1 MKYAISCD
9 WYEVFCACGAC
20 SSLRSSDVITR
31 SGDFET
37 HLREYGTRVYK
48 YVRGVSYRGTPFC
61 VICYDPLSKQSQGGI
76 MRDDM
81 CHLKIENYWL
91 YTDVWYDILLS
102 ALRQFDINPIK
113 LSRLDIAC
121 DWQNGQCG
129 IAAQDIMAGLMS
141 RKYVKVHQPNWR
153 VNGTDAAKLSWH
165 SMAFGSKGSAVFT
178 RFYNKTLELQATGKD
193 YIRETW
199 KDAGLNLERDVY
211 RVEFAL
217 TDLGTQVIDPETGEQ
232 LDIPYDKC
240 ADRLHIAG
248 LFFHYAQHYFDIR
261 RAGTASK
268 RTQCRRLDVFP
279 EQAVGFIAA
288 QRPRYMLT
296 TKTDKVVVRSMIR
309 ALFAVQD
316 IEQRR
321 FMFNSI
327 KTYVAV
333 RKSNAMCRGAYRLL
347 LDALHSDNIDPD
359 RVADECFEITKEHFE
374 RYDSKG
380 QWVYDA
386 VNDTHDY
393 VE

>member
-1 MKYAISCD
+1 
-9 WYEVFCACGAC
+9 
-20 SSLRSSDVITR
+20 
-31 SGDFET
+31 
-37 HLREYGTRVYK
+37 
-48 YVRGVSYRGTPFC
+48 
-61 VICYDPLSKQSQGGI
+61 

-81 CHLKIENYWL
+81 CHLKMENYWL
-91 YTDVWYDILLS
+91 YTDVWYDILSS
-102 ALRQFDINPIK
+102 ALRQFEITPFK

-129 IAAQDIMAGLMS
+129 IAAHDIMTGLMS
-141 RKYVKVHQPNWR
+141 RKYVKVHQPAWR
-153 VNGTDAAKLSWH
+153 VNGTDAATMTWH

-199 KDAGLNLERDVY
+199 KGAGLNLERDVY
-211 RVEFAL
+211 RVEFAM

-232 LDIPYDKC
+232 FDIPYDRC
-240 ADRLHIAG
+240 ADRLYIAG

-279 EQAVGFIAA
+279 EQAVGFIAV

-309 ALFAVQD
+309 ALFAAQD
-316 IEQRR
+316 FEQRR

-333 RKSNAMCRGAYRLL
+333 RKSNVLCRGAYRLI
-347 LDALHSDNIDPD
+347 LDALHSEWIDPD
-359 RVADECFEITKEHFE
+359 ALTDECFEITKEHFE

-380 QWVYDA
+380 QWIYDA

-393 VE
+393 IK